1 MAAVPTHDVIVI
13 GAGISGLS
21 FAFHAARAGK
31 RVLLLEK
38 DPRFGGCLHTEPA
51 SDGMWIELGGHTCY
65 NSYGGFIELLE
76 GVGLMRELQPRG
88 KPVLRFIE
96 GNRPLPGKNMWAL
109 LSRLSWW
116 EALKAIPGWFGNRPE
131 GQTVKQ
137 HYSRFVGP
145 GNYQRVLGPM
155 LSAVPSQNADD
166 IPADM
171 LFKKRKRRKD
181 VMRSFTL
188 REGLNQVAGA
198 VVALPGVTAV
208 GGRTVREIAQLGDAY
223 VVTTDDGAR
232 EEAPFV
238 AVATTPQAAAGL
250 LAGVAPAAAE
260 ELRGIGEATVHS
272 VGVVVPKDR
281 VGLPYAT
288 FYIPTGDVFHS
299 IVTRDVV
306 DHPSKRGFV
315 FHFKPGLEDEARRD
329 RVREILGVPTD
340 ELELW
345 RERRSVL
352 PAPVLGHHERVRAV
366 DAELAGTGVAVT
378 GNYFA
383 GLAIEDCV
391 LRSKSE
397 WERLAAVAS

>member
-1 MAAVPTHDVIVI
+1 MPTHDVIVI
-13 GAGISGLS
+13 GGGISGLS

-31 RVLLLEK
+31 RVLILEK
-38 DPRFGGCLHTEPA
+38 DPRFGGCLHTEKA
-51 SDGMWIELGGHTCY
+51 GDGMWIELGGHTCY
-65 NSYGGFIELLE
+65 NSYGAFIELLS
-76 GVGLMRELQPRG
+76 GVGLMGELQPRG

-96 GNRPLPGKNMWAL
+96 GNRPLPGKNLWAL

-116 EALKAIPGWFGNRPE
+116 EALCSLPRWIGNKPE

-145 GNYQRVLGPM
+145 GNYARVLGPM

-171 LFKKRKRRKD
+171 LFKKRPRRKD
-181 VMRSFTL
+181 VIRSFTL
-188 REGLNQVAGA
+188 KEGLNQVAGA
-198 VVALPGVTAV
+198 VTTLPGVTAI
-208 GGRTVREIAQLGDAY
+208 GGRGARAIEQSGDTF
-223 VVTTDDGAR
+223 VVVTDDGGR
-232 EEAPFV
+232 EEAPLC
-238 AVATTPQAAAGL
+238 AVATTPAAAAGL
-250 LAGVAPAAAE
+250 LGGVAPAAAA
-260 ELRGIGEATVHS
+260 ELKEIAEATVHS
-272 VGVVVPKDR
+272 VGVVVPRER

-315 FHFKPGLEDEARRD
+315 FHFKPGLDEDQRRD
-329 RVREILGVPTD
+329 RVRDILGVPTG

-352 PAPVLGHHERVRAV
+352 PSPVLGHHERIRAL

-397 WERLAAVAS
+397 WERLAASAS